1 MLKTVLYFLIFS
13 PTFLFAQNVNLKTV
27 LNEASAGS
35 PLIEKSQAQY
45 DEVSWKKTEALQ
57 GFLPTLTGGINYYT
71 LKKYTLTDINLGS
84 GPVSVPQ
91 IVPTTTYSLTAT
103 IPLFDGFA
111 STNRYLAGSHLEKS
125 AQLDLDWT
133 RFSLQKNITL
143 QFYKVIAARSLKEV
157 SEQNLKTLT
166 DHLKDAEALKKAG
179 IATSYDVLRV
189 EVQVS
194 EAKAEILNA
203 SDNFEIAK
211 NKLGELLGK
220 DTESRD
226 LEGSFPKI
234 SNETL
239 QTAKVLKLSS
249 RADLLA
255 LQEKSQSLQNLDSA
269 AGRYWV
275 PKIGAFGQYQYYNN
289 INDHFSDS
297 DHFRESYL
305 VGLNMTWNLFDGM
318 GSIAKS
324 HQAAAQS
331 IQLQANVKITE
342 LKAKQD
348 FEFWKRKLNYFKTIY
363 DSKIIDIEKSSESV
377 RLAQAGRRAGT
388 RTSTDLLDSELDLFR
403 SRASL
408 VNAQIGLVESI
419 INIELSTGLSIYD
432 FEK

>member
-1 MLKTVLYFLIFS
+1 MLKTVLYYLIFS

-220 DTESRD
+220 DTETRD